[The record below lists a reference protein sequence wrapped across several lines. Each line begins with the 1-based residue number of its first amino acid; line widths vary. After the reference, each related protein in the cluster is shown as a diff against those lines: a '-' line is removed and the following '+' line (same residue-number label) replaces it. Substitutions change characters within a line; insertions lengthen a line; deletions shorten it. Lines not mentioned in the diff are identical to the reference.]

1 MPYEHLF
8 LSAKNGIEIALKENM
23 PKIKNVDLVRY
34 EYIAYINLLDIDNV
48 KEILI
53 TQDDSADMMSNSDH
67 IKWAPVKNMNIDII
81 DSFENTGSSGDI
93 SSTMSKSRICGLF
106 DAEPLDWKYARIL
119 VDNKAS
125 TINNFAIAKMPQ
137 SPIVP
142 IIFEIN
148 ENSI

>member
-8 LSAKNGIEIALKENM
+8 QFSGIGIKIAIKENM
-23 PKIKNVDLVRY
+23 PKTKNVDLVRY

-67 IKWAPVKNMNIDII
+67 IKWVPVKNMNIDII
-81 DSFENTGSSGDI
+81 DSFEDTGSSDDI
-93 SSTMSKSRICGLF
+93 SSKKNKSRICGLF

>member
-1 MPYEHLF
+1 M
-8 LSAKNGIEIALKENM
+8 SKNRND
-23 PKIKNVDLVRY
+23 NLVRY
-34 EYIAYINLLDIDNV
+34 EYIAYSNLLDIGNV

-53 TQDDSADMMSNSDH
+53 TRDDFDDMMSNSNL
-67 IKWAPVKNMNIDII
+67 IKWTPVTNMNIDII
-81 DSFENTGSSGDI
+81 DSVEDTGHSGDT
-93 SSTMSKSRICGLF
+93 SSQKIKNRICGLF

>member
-8 LSAKNGIEIALKENM
+8 QFSGIGIKIAIKENM
-23 PKIKNVDLVRY
+23 PKTKNVDLVRY

-53 TQDDSADMMSNSDH
+53 TQDDSADMMSNSDR

-81 DSFENTGSSGDI
+81 DSFEDTGSSGDI
-93 SSTMSKSRICGLF
+93 SSKMSKSRICGLF